1 MKKDLLAIADIEPE
15 DIEEIFSRAE
25 FLKGRFYAGE
35 VYQPLKGK
43 TLGMIFKKSSTR
55 TRISFEA
62 GMYQLGGHA
71 IFLSS
76 KDLQMDRGESIADT
90 AKIFSLYLNGV
101 VIRTYSQEEVEE
113 LAANSSIPVIN
124 GLTDL
129 HHPCQILCDMFTI
142 KEKLGRLK
150 GVKAAYIGDGN
161 NIANSWLDGASKMG
175 MNLSI
180 SSPAGYEPDAEIVKR
195 AALLAG
201 KNGAKIEMTNAPLEA
216 VRDADIIYTDVW
228 TSMGQESEY
237 EKRLKDFSGFQVNME
252 MVRAAKKNVLVMHC
266 LPAHRGEEISDD
278 VIDGDKS
285 IVFEEAGNRLHVQ
298 KAILEILMG
307 EKILERR

>member
-1 MKKDLLAIADIEPE
+1 MKKDLLAISDIEPE

-25 FLKGRFYAGE
+25 FLKRKFYAGE

-90 AKIFSLYLNGV
+90 AKIFSLYLNGI

-142 KEKLGRLK
+142 KEKLGRLE
-150 GVKAAYIGDGN
+150 GVKVAYIGDGN

-180 SSPAGYEPDAEIVKR
+180 SSPAGYEPDAGIVKR
-195 AALLAG
+195 AALSAG
-201 KNGAKIEMTNAPLEA
+201 KNSGKIEMTNDPFEA

-228 TSMGQESEY
+228 TSMGQEREY
-237 EKRLKDFSGFQVNME
+237 EKRLKDFRRFQVNTE

-278 VIDGDKS
+278 VIDGERS
-285 IVFEEAGNRLHVQ
+285 IVFEEAENRLHVQ
-298 KAILEILMG
+298 KAILELLMG
-307 EKILERR
+307 GKK